1 LACAEGGDSTV
12 VARSAA
18 CHARHGLK
26 WRGRFITHRLAGLYD
41 ERRPSAKRTIT
52 DEQVEQVIIP
62 KLETTPPGATHW
74 RTREMAKGV
83 GLSHTAI
90 SHI

>member
-1 LACAEGGDSTV
+1 V

-52 DEQVEQVIIP
+52 DEQVEQVIIRSW
-62 KLETTPPGATHW
+62 KRRRTHW
-74 RTREMAKGV
+74 STCEMAKAV